1 MHYEWKVVLVNAWC
15 CHAHR
20 ANVLHF
26 GYLTLLLCIH
36 QEQQEEVRKRC
47 ENAEPRHGELWCA
60 ESKHVLNWQKK
71 TGEILAEVARKLK
84 NTF

>member
-1 MHYEWKVVLVNAWC
+1 MVETTKTLCV
-15 CHAHR
+15 
-20 ANVLHF
+20 
-26 GYLTLLLCIH
+26 YLISLFCLH

-71 TGEILAEVARKLK
+71 TGEILAQVASKIK